1 MSNIENSKLRLQE
14 HQEEAYRNVEK
25 IFENERYAAIIF
37 PTGCGKSFVTL
48 EYMLRHSDEK
58 ILVLSPRN
66 AIKDQ
71 MYEYV
76 VRYIGGVDLSIEE
89 IKKQYGSMK
98 SLAKKFIPNIE
109 CMLYQT
115 IAKIGENNNLDDIL
129 EKLNPDLIVV
139 DEMHH
144 LKTRKDE
151 LIVDEEEKPNI
162 KRENEWGRKIKEL
175 LDRYPNA
182 KVLGLSATPIR
193 SDNVNVVERLFQN
206 RIASEISLLEAI
218 ESGII
223 TSPKYITPDFVKE
236 DELESLLE
244 KINETKGNEK
254 IVLENMYR
262 KLAEKSSQA
271 KGIPELLESSIQEK
285 DGKYIVFCKDIK
297 DMEEKAKNAK
307 EWFAK
312 VDKEPEI
319 YMISSKQ
326 KDNKEQLNGFNES
339 NSEHI
344 KLLYT
349 VGMINEGVHLERIS
363 GVILTSKTE
372 SRISYLQKIG
382 RALYSKEEKRPS
394 TIIDLANNNEIL
406 YQRQSMDEIYD
417 YEIRDTEAL
426 RAAIRWIDEK
436 NEGKLPGVGEKSNFK
451 EKVLI
456 KRLARIKDEYAKYVE
471 NPNLLEKL
479 SRERQKEVREI
490 IQIGKEIN
498 LWNLEINIDEENKK
512 VDNQINDFLES
523 ISIKGV
529 RRELQELLE
538 DANSRNVPLRLQQAR
553 EIKKWM
559 NEKDTTKPPS
569 AASKNED
576 ERKLGNN
583 LAVIR
588 RNLIKPYN
596 SLKTREEKGKFE
608 RKHPE
613 LAEVMQIVN
622 WIDENNISKY
632 LRNARE
638 IKKWMNEKN
647 TTKPPSQ
654 SSEDKDERKLGKALS
669 TIRFYLIKPYENLQ
683 TEKEKE
689 EYRKKHPELDE
700 VMEIVRNID
709 ERNLPIKLQQAR
721 RIKEWMEE
729 NKTEKPPRFKAEDE
743 TERKLGQ
750 ALNSIKQDLIN
761 PYKELLTNEE
771 KEQFENEH
779 PEIKEI
785 LEIVGNIEGK
795 VKESKSSKYL
805 EEIKNIE
812 NWYEKNKKIP
822 RRVGKNI
829 TKEEKEA
836 GESLHKIKELIIKPY
851 NALETE
857 EEKRDFR
864 EKYKGVVEE
873 AIELI
878 SIINKGNNLPIKV
891 QQIRNIKTWMEENN
905 TKRPPRGNGKD
916 ISEEEAILGQQLHTI
931 REEFIKVYERL
942 KTKEEKEKFIKE
954 HPGAEEIIET
964 VRQIDENTISRR
976 LEKVLEAKKW
986 MKERKTNIPPSST
999 SKDEDE
1005 RRLGIVLVNAKYA
1018 IIKPY
1023 RELKTEEEREAFRKK
1038 HQGVE
1043 EIIKI
1048 VDEIDK
1054 NNPKRK
1060 KLNLAKQKRDEAK
1073 RKNEEAKALQEK
1085 ARDELSK
1092 AEILK

>member
-1 MSNIENSKLRLQE
+1 M
-14 HQEEAYRNVEK
+14 
-25 IFENERYAAIIF
+25 
-37 PTGCGKSFVTL
+37 
-48 EYMLRHSDEK
+48 
-58 ILVLSPRN
+58 
-66 AIKDQ
+66 
-71 MYEYV
+71 
-76 VRYIGGVDLSIEE
+76 
-89 IKKQYGSMK
+89 
-98 SLAKKFIPNIE
+98 
-109 CMLYQT
+109 
-115 IAKIGENNNLDDIL
+115 
-129 EKLNPDLIVV
+129 
-139 DEMHH
+139 
-144 LKTRKDE
+144 
-151 LIVDEEEKPNI
+151 
-162 KRENEWGRKIKEL
+162 
-175 LDRYPNA
+175 
-182 KVLGLSATPIR
+182 
-193 SDNVNVVERLFQN
+193 
-206 RIASEISLLEAI
+206 
-218 ESGII
+218 
-223 TSPKYITPDFVKE
+223 
-236 DELESLLE
+236 
-244 KINETKGNEK
+244 
-254 IVLENMYR
+254 
-262 KLAEKSSQA
+262 
-271 KGIPELLESSIQEK
+271 
-285 DGKYIVFCKDIK
+285 
-297 DMEEKAKNAK
+297 
-307 EWFAK
+307 
-312 VDKEPEI
+312 
-319 YMISSKQ
+319 
-326 KDNKEQLNGFNES
+326 
-339 NSEHI
+339 
-344 KLLYT
+344 
-349 VGMINEGVHLERIS
+349 
-363 GVILTSKTE
+363 
-372 SRISYLQKIG
+372 
-382 RALYSKEEKRPS
+382 
-394 TIIDLANNNEIL
+394 
-406 YQRQSMDEIYD
+406 
-417 YEIRDTEAL
+417 
-426 RAAIRWIDEK
+426 
-436 NEGKLPGVGEKSNFK
+436 
-451 EKVLI
+451 LI